1 MKNKYLLSLSLVLI
15 LIFQACG
22 GSESSEA
29 QPDRIPA
36 GEDTPINEPDDSNNP
51 PPPPGDDNES
61 SQDDNVDNGGPT
73 VEEALKIL
81 EDISDDVIRCIDN
94 DVYGLYDQYLNGY
107 TPDEYEAQ
115 VVVTCSKNPEAYG
128 PIDGE
133 QAGPPPGEPDDG
145 STPPDDGRDDSE
157 APGEPEDDENNPP
170 PANDEGSY
178 EDFENF
184 YTYFGGPAI
193 PEQREFL
200 TYQYLGSTSQDS
212 VAELES
218 IFFGQQLPENET
230 TFNDALYKSGW
241 LQNTCPFDATNLGE
255 VKDLGLV
262 IDYNTPGITAIPMN
276 DPGFLSR
283 DKGLETMADPSAVLL
298 DDSTIALYF
307 TGDHRASNQ
316 SSRWT
321 SSTPITSVNDTISFS
336 IESDY
341 NLLTRLNWRNM
352 FYENGSWTSY
362 GALGTLGVSTWYKW
376 TSSDGLVWSGE
387 TALLTAGDISS
398 YREASGYVAENGAS
412 AYVTKI
418 SDSEY
423 YAVFTGYRED
433 FEKPNGTDVNG
444 DGVVAGEYVVIYK
457 STDGNSWSYHDI
469 FHGGSEAVITKTT
482 TGEYVLTATTGCTYL
497 STDAKNWG
505 YGFNAQ
511 LYGSVGNMG
520 NGVLLA
526 DGWRLVFGTSS
537 NLGMPLKASKITNT
551 SISDLYLKAMKNYI
565 PSVDEIEV
573 PYEFNY

>member
-1 MKNKYLLSLSLVLI
+1 MKKSINIGLI
-15 LIFQACG
+15 LFLLLQAC
-22 GSESSEA
+22 SSSENTENQA
-29 QPDRIPA
+29 SVEPIS
-36 GEDTPINEPDDSNNP
+36 EDTPINEPAEPNN
-51 PPPPGDDNES
+51 PPPPGDDNAPPKDDKG
-61 SQDDNVDNGGPT
+61 QDGGPT
-73 VEEALKIL
+73 VNEALTIL
-81 EDISDDVIRCIDN
+81 EDVSDDVIRCIDN

-107 TPDEYEAQ
+107 IPDEYEAK
-115 VVVTCSKNPEAYG
+115 VVVTCFNNPEAYG
-128 PIDGE
+128 PIDGD
-133 QAGPPPGEPDDG
+133 QAGSPPGEPDDG

-157 APGEPEDDENNPP
+157 APGEPDDDNNPP
-170 PANDEGSY
+170 PANDEDTY
-178 EDFENF
+178 EDYENF

-193 PEQREFL
+193 PEQREYL
-200 TYQYLGSTSQDS
+200 SYQYLGSTTQDS

-218 IFFGQQLPENET
+218 IFFGQSLPNNVD

-283 DKGLETMADPSAVLL
+283 DKGLETMADPSVVLL

-316 SSRWT
+316 SSRWV
-321 SSTPITSVNDTISFS
+321 SSAPVTSVNDTISFS

-376 TSSDGLVWSGE
+376 TSTDGLEWSGQTE
-387 TALLTAGDISS
+387 LLTAGDINT
-398 YREASGYVAENGAS
+398 YREAQGYVAEDGAS

-418 SDSEY
+418 NDSEY

-457 STDGNSWSYHDI
+457 STDGNSWSYHDV
-469 FHGGSEAVITKTT
+469 FHGGSEAVITKTI
-482 TGEYVLTATTGCTYL
+482 TGEYVLTSTTGCTYL

-505 YGFNAQ
+505 YGFNAK
-511 LYGSVGNMG
+511 LYGSVGDMG

-537 NLGMPLKASKITNT
+537 NVGMPLAASKITNT

>member
-1 MKNKYLLSLSLVLI
+1 MKKSINIGLI
-15 LIFQACG
+15 LFLLLQAC
-22 GSESSEA
+22 SSSENTENQA
-29 QPDRIPA
+29 SVEPIS
-36 GEDTPINEPDDSNNP
+36 EDTPINEPAEPNN
-51 PPPPGDDNES
+51 PPPPGDDNAPPKDDKG
-61 SQDDNVDNGGPT
+61 QDGGPT
-73 VEEALKIL
+73 VNEALTIL
-81 EDISDDVIRCIDN
+81 EDVSDDVIRCIDN

-107 TPDEYEAQ
+107 IPDEYEAK
-115 VVVTCSKNPEAYG
+115 VVVTCFNNPKAYG
-128 PIDGE
+128 PIDGD
-133 QAGPPPGEPDDG
+133 QAGSPPGEPDDG

-157 APGEPEDDENNPP
+157 APGEPDDDNNPP
-170 PANDEGSY
+170 PANDEDTY
-178 EDFENF
+178 EDYENF

-193 PEQREFL
+193 PEQREYL
-200 TYQYLGSTSQDS
+200 SYQYLGSTTQDA

-218 IFFGQQLPENET
+218 IFFGQSLPNNVD
-230 TFNDALYKSGW
+230 TFNDALFKSGW
-241 LQNTCPFDATNLGE
+241 LQNTCPFDATNIGE

-262 IDYNTPGITAIPMN
+262 IDYNTPGITSIPMN

-283 DKGLETMADPSAVLL
+283 DKGLETMADPSVVLL

-316 SSRWT
+316 SSRWV
-321 SSTPITSVNDTISFS
+321 SSAPVTSVNDTISFS

-376 TSSDGLVWSGE
+376 TSTDGLEWSGQTE
-387 TALLTAGDISS
+387 LLTAGDINT
-398 YREASGYVAENGAS
+398 YREAEGYVAEDGAS

-418 SDSEY
+418 SNSEY

-482 TGEYVLTATTGCTYL
+482 TGEYVLTSTTGCTYL

-505 YGFNAQ
+505 YGFNAK
-511 LYGSVGNMG
+511 LYGSVGDMG

-537 NLGMPLKASKITNT
+537 NVGMPLAASKITNT